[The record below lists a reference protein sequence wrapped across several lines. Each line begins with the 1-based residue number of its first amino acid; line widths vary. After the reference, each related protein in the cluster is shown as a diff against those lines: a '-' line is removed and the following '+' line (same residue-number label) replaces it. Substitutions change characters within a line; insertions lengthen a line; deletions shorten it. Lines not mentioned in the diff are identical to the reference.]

1 MTTPEPPRIWIDGD
15 ACPKAIRERVQR
27 QGLRRGLP
35 IIMVTNQARPA
46 QLPAA
51 MQHVQVNSDP
61 DAADDYI
68 ATQVL
73 AGEIVITDD
82 TPLAARIVEV
92 GAWVL
97 TTRGKVLSAANTADR
112 LATRDL
118 LSGLRDQ
125 GLPIGGPASLS
136 EADVQRFAQ
145 ALSQLLDKAIQQQ
158 VTANKRVT

>member
-1 MTTPEPPRIWIDGD
+1 MTMPDPPRLWIDGD

-27 QGLRRGLP
+27 QALRRGLP

-51 MQHVQVNSDP
+51 MHHIQVNNDP

-68 ATQVL
+68 AAQVH

-92 GAWVL
+92 GGWVL
-97 TTRGKVLSAANTADR
+97 TTRGKILSAENTADR

-125 GLPIGGPASLS
+125 GLPIGGPPALS
-136 EADVQRFAQ
+136 DTDIQRFAQ
-145 ALSQLLDKAIQQQ
+145 ALSQLLDRAVRQ
-158 VTANKRVT
+158 